1 MLAKAFPDTSLG
13 HYYRFQIE
21 TGLLGNHCVPGKWA
35 NYNGN
40 LAQQLPLV
48 SAYIVFSLKK
58 VRNMKIYRIKS
69 VFVIRRYAA
78 IRQKYFHVQC

>member
-35 NYNGN
+35 NYSGN
-40 LAQQLPLV
+40 LAQQSSLV
-48 SAYIVFSLKK
+48 SACIVFSLQE
-58 VRNMKIYRIKS
+58 VRSMKINGIKS

-78 IRQKYFHVQC
+78 IRQKGFHVYC